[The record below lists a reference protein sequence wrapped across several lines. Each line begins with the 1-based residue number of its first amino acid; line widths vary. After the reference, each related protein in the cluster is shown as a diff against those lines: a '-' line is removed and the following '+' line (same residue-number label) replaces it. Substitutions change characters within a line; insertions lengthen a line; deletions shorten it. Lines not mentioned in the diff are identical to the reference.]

1 MRRASLWWRVTN
13 GRSRCSPPTPR
24 AAGRVVVF
32 GEQPGQQF
40 GARDAHAGTLPG
52 GQGHAPGGVA
62 EQDDPG
68 PGSSG

>member
-1 MRRASLWWRVTN
+1 M
-13 GRSRCSPPTPR
+13 
-24 AAGRVVVF
+24 F

-52 GQGHAPGGVA
+52 VHGHAPGGVA

-68 PGSSG
+68 PGSIG